1 MGFPFE
7 KEIQVLK
14 NNKKRGGGGC
24 VGEGRRRKL
33 HILNGGVIK
42 HQSLQF

>member
-14 NNKKRGGGGC
+14 NNKNPGGG